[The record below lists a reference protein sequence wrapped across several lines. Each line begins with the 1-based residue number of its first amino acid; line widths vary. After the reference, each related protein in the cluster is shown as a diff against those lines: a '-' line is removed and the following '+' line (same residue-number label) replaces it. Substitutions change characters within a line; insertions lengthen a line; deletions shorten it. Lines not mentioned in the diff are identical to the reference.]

1 LDGVGRQ
8 SEGLAQGYVHARR
21 VFAAMKGI
29 ADTGFLVAFLNA
41 RDEHHD
47 WAVELADR
55 VTTPL
60 ITCEAVLTE
69 AAYLLGNAAL
79 VLEVLSSGLLTLDF
93 DLDANREHLVD
104 LAGRFSDQ
112 APDLCDLCVVR
123 MSELHS
129 EYPVLTTDRKDFSVY
144 RRNRKQIIPTI
155 FPPER

>member
-1 LDGVGRQ
+1 
-8 SEGLAQGYVHARR
+8 
-21 VFAAMKGI
+21 MKGI
-29 ADTGFLVAFLNA
+29 AVSGFLVAFLNA
-41 RDEHHD
+41 RDEHHA

-69 AAYLLGNAAL
+69 AAYLLGSATL
-79 VLEVLSSGLLTLDF
+79 VLEVLSSGLLTLEF

-104 LAGRFSDQ
+104 LAERFSDQ
-112 APDLCDLCVVR
+112 TPDLCDLCVVR

-129 EYPVLTTDRKDFSVY
+129 EYSVLTTDRKDFSVY

-155 FPPER
+155 FPPQR